1 MLDNLMHLFDV
12 FRGTYMISV
21 SSTLHYNDM
30 KEMWNLAKYFTL
42 GTVIDKKWWAQNT
55 IYHSK
60 GMLLTPN

>member
-30 KEMWNLAKYFTL
+30 KEM
-42 GTVIDKKWWAQNT
+42 
-55 IYHSK
+55 
-60 GMLLTPN
+60 